1 MKKAISLALLMCLF
15 SSLALAQSDESS
27 SFQFMLI
34 GAGSRAASLGEAY
47 TAVSGDAGAPY
58 FNPSS
63 AALMNGTELSFM
75 YVKYLTDVSMEHFTF
90 LSRSGNFH
98 FGFGFY
104 YGQTSDI
111 QRRNDIPGDNPL
123 GTFDE
128 HNFVA
133 SFIWAV
139 PISQRLAFG
148 NSIKWAYEKLD
159 LEDASALAIDLGA
172 FYTLTPEIS
181 LGLSTRNLG
190 TRPKFIS
197 EAFDLPRE
205 LRIGASYRGAPNS
218 TLNGFMFSSDFVLPN
233 WGDKSSKLNLGA
245 EYNYQNLLAL
255 RLGYDLGY
263 DSRSFSIGGGLTY
276 RDYYFDYAFI
286 PARHNLSDTN
296 RYTLRIRL

>member
-1 MKKAISLALLMCLF
+1 MKKAIYIALYICLF
-15 SSLALAQSDESS
+15 SSLADAQSNESS

-63 AALMNGTELSFM
+63 AAMMNRAELSFM
-75 YVKYLTDVSMEHFTF
+75 HVKYLTDVSMEHFTF

-111 QRRNDIPGDNPL
+111 QRRSDTPSDNPL
-123 GTFDE
+123 GTFNE
-128 HNFVA
+128 HNFTA

-139 PISQRLAFG
+139 PVSQRFAFG

-159 LEDASALAIDLGA
+159 LESASALALDLGA
-172 FYTLTPEIS
+172 FYTLTPEIA
-181 LGLSTRNLG
+181 LGLSVRNLG
-190 TRPKFIS
+190 TRPKFVS

-205 LRIGASYRGAPNS
+205 LRIGASYRGAPKS
-218 TLNGFMFSSDFVLPN
+218 KLDGFMFSSDFVLPN
-233 WGDKSSKLNLGA
+233 WGDKSSKFNLGA
-245 EYNYQNLLAL
+245 EYNYQNLLMA
-255 RLGYDLGY
+255 RLGYDIGY
-263 DSRSFSIGGGLTY
+263 DSRGFSIGGGLAY
-276 RDYYFDYAFI
+276 RDYYFDYAFV
-286 PARHNLSDTN
+286 PAKHNLSDTH
-296 RYTLRIRL
+296 RLTLRVRL